1 VTGNR
6 SFRGVRTGLRRLALD
21 LTPLR
26 TSRDYRLLWFGEIVS
41 ATGTQ
46 ITVVAVFIQVFEMT
60 GSSAAVGAVGLAQL
74 VPLVLGTLL
83 LGPII
88 DSVDRRKLLIVADTG
103 QALASGLLLLGAL
116 SGDPPLALVYVAVAI
131 SAGFSAVQLAT
142 RSAIVPNL
150 VPESMLPS
158 ALALNQVMWNTALIA
173 GPAIGGVIVGRFG
186 LGWAYGIDLVS
197 FFAGVLSAVL
207 MSPRPP
213 VRRPGA
219 DEDGA
224 GGGRIAVG
232 LRSITEGFRFLKGR
246 RALQSTFVIDLVAMI
261 FGMPRALFPVLAI
274 TEFHRGEELVGLL
287 FSAVAVGALLG
298 ALTTGWVRR
307 IERQGMAVVIAVC
320 VWGVGIAG
328 FGLSGEWLVL
338 ALMCLAVAGAAD
350 VISAVFRSTIL
361 QTTVP
366 DDLRGRMSA
375 VHILVVVGGPRIGD
389 FEAGAVASLTTPAIS
404 VVSGGLACIAGSL
417 VVAAVY
423 PELRRYRAPASW
435 SHDSIAP

>member
-1 VTGNR
+1 MSGSR
-6 SFRGVRTGLRRLALD
+6 SFRAGLRRLALD

-46 ITVVAVFIQVFEMT
+46 ITVVAVFIQVFELT

-103 QALASGLLLLGAL
+103 QALASGLLLLGTLA
-116 SGDPPLALVYVAVAI
+116 GDPPLALVYVGVAI

-150 VPESMLPS
+150 VPEAMLPS
-158 ALALNQVMWNTALIA
+158 ALALNQVMWNTAMIV

-197 FFAGVLSAVL
+197 FVAGILSAVL

-213 VRRPGA
+213 IRRPA
-219 DEDGA
+219 TDAA
-224 GGGRIAVG
+224 GDGRIAVG

-246 RALQSTFVIDLVAMI
+246 RVLQSTFVIDLVAMI

-298 ALTTGWVRR
+298 ALTTGWVRH
-307 IERQGMAVVIAVC
+307 IQRQGLAVVIAVC

-328 FGLSGEWLVL
+328 FGLAGNWLVL
-338 ALMCLAVAGAAD
+338 ALVCLAVAGAAD

-361 QTTVP
+361 QTSVP

-435 SHDSIAP
+435 SHDSISP

>member
-1 VTGNR
+1 MTGNR
-6 SFRGVRTGLRRLALD
+6 SFRGVRAGLRRLALD

-46 ITVVAVFIQVFEMT
+46 ITVVAVFIQVFELT

-74 VPLVLGTLL
+74 VPLVLGTML
-83 LGPII
+83 LGPLI

-103 QALASGLLLLGAL
+103 QAMASGLLLLGAL
-116 SGDPPLALVYVAVAI
+116 AGDPPLALVYVAVAI

-197 FFAGVLSAVL
+197 FGAGILSAAL
-207 MSPRPP
+207 MAPRPP
-213 VRRPGA
+213 VRRPG
-219 DEDGA
+219 DGA

-307 IERQGMAVVIAVC
+307 IQRQGLAVVIAVC
-320 VWGVGIAG
+320 VWGAGITG

-338 ALMCLAVAGAAD
+338 ALVCLAVAGAAD

-361 QTTVP
+361 QTSVP

-417 VVAAVY
+417 VVAALY

-435 SHDSIAP
+435 SHGSISP

>member
-1 VTGNR
+1 MTGSR
-6 SFRGVRTGLRRLALD
+6 SFRAGVRRLALD

-46 ITVVAVFIQVFEMT
+46 ITVVAVFIQVFELT

-74 VPLVLGTLL
+74 VPLVLGTML

-103 QALASGLLLLGAL
+103 QALASGLLLLGTL
-116 SGDPPLALVYVAVAI
+116 GGDPPLALVYVGVAI

-150 VPESMLPS
+150 VPEPMLPS
-158 ALALNQVMWNTALIA
+158 ALALNQVMWNTAMIA

-197 FFAGVLSAVL
+197 FVAGIVSAVL

-213 VRRPGA
+213 LRRPGA
-219 DEDGA
+219 DDEA

-298 ALTTGWVRR
+298 ALTTGWVRH
-307 IERQGMAVVIAVC
+307 IQRQGLAVVIAVC

-328 FGLSGEWLVL
+328 FGLAGNWLVL
-338 ALMCLAVAGAAD
+338 ALVCLAVAGAAD

-361 QTTVP
+361 QTSVP

-404 VVSGGLACIAGSL
+404 VVSGGLACIVGSL

-435 SHDSIAP
+435 SHGSISS

>member
-1 VTGNR
+1 VTGSR
-6 SFRGVRTGLRRLALD
+6 SFRTGLRRLALD

-46 ITVVAVFIQVFEMT
+46 ITVVAVFIQVFELT
-60 GSSAAVGAVGLAQL
+60 DSAAAVGAVGLAQL
-74 VPLVLGTLL
+74 VPLVLGTML
-83 LGPII
+83 LGPVI

-103 QALASGLLLLGAL
+103 QAMASGLLLLGAL
-116 SGDPPLALVYVAVAI
+116 AGDPPLALVYVAVAI

-173 GPAIGGVIVGRFG
+173 GPAIGGVIVGRLG
-186 LGWAYGIDLVS
+186 LGWAYAIDLVS
-197 FFAGVLSAVL
+197 FGAGVLSAVL

-213 VRRPGA
+213 MRRPDA
-219 DEDGA
+219 DPA
-224 GGGRIAVG
+224 GGRIAVG

-298 ALTTGWVRR
+298 ALTTGWVRHIR
-307 IERQGMAVVIAVC
+307 RQGMAVVIAVC

-328 FGLSGEWLVL
+328 FGLSGDWLVL
-338 ALMCLAVAGAAD
+338 ALVCLAVAGAAD

-361 QTTVP
+361 QTSVP

-389 FEAGAVASLTTPAIS
+389 FEAGAVASLTTPTIS
-404 VVSGGLACIAGSL
+404 VVSGGLACIVGSL
-417 VVAAVY
+417 VVAAAY
-423 PELRRYRAPASW
+423 PELRHYRAPESW
-435 SHDSIAP
+435 AHGSIAP

>member
-1 VTGNR
+1 MAANR
-6 SFRGVRTGLRRLALD
+6 SGGARGALRRLALD

-46 ITVVAVFIQVFEMT
+46 ITVVAVFIQVFELT
-60 GSSAAVGAVGLAQL
+60 DSSAAVGAVGLAQL
-74 VPLVLGTLL
+74 VPLVLGTML

-88 DSVDRRKLLIVADTG
+88 DSVDRRKLLIAADTG

-116 SGDPPLALVYVAVAI
+116 AGEPPLALVYVGVAI

-150 VPESMLPS
+150 VPEPLLPS
-158 ALALNQVMWNTALIA
+158 ALALNQVMWNTAMIA

-186 LGWAYGIDLVS
+186 LAWAYGIDVVS
-197 FFAGVLSAVL
+197 FVAGILSAVL

-213 VRRPGA
+213 VRRLDA
-219 DEDGA
+219 YIDGA
-224 GGGRIAVG
+224 AGGRIAVG

-274 TEFHRGEELVGLL
+274 TEFHRGEELVGVL

-298 ALTTGWVRR
+298 ALTTGWVRH
-307 IERQGMAVVIAVC
+307 IQRQGLAVVIAVC
-320 VWGVGIAG
+320 VWGAGIAG
-328 FGLSGEWLVL
+328 FGLSANWLVL
-338 ALMCLAVAGAAD
+338 ALVCLAIAGAAD

-404 VVSGGLACIAGSL
+404 VVSGGIACIAGSL

-435 SHDSIAP
+435 SHGSISP

>member
-1 VTGNR
+1 MTGSR
-6 SFRGVRTGLRRLALD
+6 SFRAGLRRLALD

-46 ITVVAVFIQVFEMT
+46 ITVVAVFIQVFELT

-103 QALASGLLLLGAL
+103 QALASGLLLLGTLA
-116 SGDPPLALVYVAVAI
+116 GDTPLALVYVGVAI

-158 ALALNQVMWNTALIA
+158 ALALNQVMWNTAMIA
-173 GPAIGGVIVGRFG
+173 GPAIGGIIVGRFG

-197 FFAGVLSAVL
+197 FVAGILSAVL

-213 VRRPGA
+213 IRGP
-219 DEDGA
+219 DTEA

-298 ALTTGWVRR
+298 ALTTGWVRH
-307 IERQGMAVVIAVC
+307 IQRQGLAVVIAVC

-328 FGLSGEWLVL
+328 FGLAGNWLVL
-338 ALMCLAVAGAAD
+338 ALVCLAVAGAAD

-361 QTTVP
+361 QTSVP

-389 FEAGAVASLTTPAIS
+389 FEAGAVASLTTPTIS

-435 SHDSIAP
+435 SHDSISP